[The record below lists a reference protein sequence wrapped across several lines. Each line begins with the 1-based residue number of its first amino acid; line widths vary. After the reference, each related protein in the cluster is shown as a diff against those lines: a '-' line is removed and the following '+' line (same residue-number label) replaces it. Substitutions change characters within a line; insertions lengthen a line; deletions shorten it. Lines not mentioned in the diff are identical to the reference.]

1 MSRVAESRQ
10 PWEPA
15 TLSDWL
21 DIERA
26 RVCQLLGERV
36 ADAGGKLDARA
47 EHLVRV
53 AQAFDFVTCAPLGH
67 RVTVRAIGIS
77 LRARVAELE
86 KAGSSPELTEAREF
100 LGHVER
106 ILDWT
111 QNG

>member
-15 TLSDWL
+15 SLADWL
-21 DIERA
+21 DCERA
-26 RVCQLLGERV
+26 RVCELLGDRV
-36 ADAGGKLDARA
+36 ANAGGKLDARA

-53 AQAFDFVTCAPLGH
+53 AQAFDFVACAPLGH
-67 RVTVRAIGIS
+67 RSTVRAIGIS